1 MICLMI
7 PTLPLV
13 PKRFAPAWIIF
24 SASLS
29 VRMPPAAFTPIFSPM
44 VFLLDCCFTDRAYA
58 WVLTRLAAPQK
69 KARGWVK
76 SRDILRDILIDSLRG
91 F

>member
-13 PKRFAPAWIIF
+13 RQRFAPAWIIF
-24 SASLS
+24 SASVS
-29 VRMPPAAFTPIFSPM
+29 VRMPPAAFTPIFSPT
-44 VFLLDCCFTDRAYA
+44 VVLLDCCFTDRAYA
-58 WVLTRLAAPQK
+58 WVLTGLAAPQK